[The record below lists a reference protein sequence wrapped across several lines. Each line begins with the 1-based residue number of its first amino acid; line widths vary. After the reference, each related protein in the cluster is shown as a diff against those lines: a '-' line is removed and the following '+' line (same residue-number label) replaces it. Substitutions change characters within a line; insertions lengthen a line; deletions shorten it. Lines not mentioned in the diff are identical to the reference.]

1 METALPAMWR
11 ARHTGWARAPV
22 PSAAA
27 TRADRIAAVAGR
39 PGVHG
44 LSDVLL
50 EYHLTHP
57 VDSAAELVAVLAP
70 LSGHG
75 ELLPTL
81 GAFLDADLDRR
92 GAARALGVHANT
104 VDNRLDRIAGLTG
117 VDPRSSRGIQLF
129 GAALV
134 VQRTLG

>member
-1 METALPAMWR
+1 
-11 ARHTGWARAPV
+11 
-22 PSAAA
+22 
-27 TRADRIAAVAGR
+27 
-39 PGVHG
+39 VHR

-57 VDSAAELVAVLAP
+57 VDSAADLVAVLVP

-81 GAFLDADLDRR
+81 VAFLDADLNRR
-92 GAARALGVHANT
+92 SAARALGVHANT
-104 VDNRLDRIAGLTG
+104 VDNRLDRVGELTG

-134 VQRTLG
+134 VQRTLGRVRLAGAPEVGA